1 MMTQLFLLNS
11 FIACGPKDAP
21 VETIVPEATPSREYS
36 EKPAPLEAPSFT
48 LPELERGELSNGIPV
63 LVSNNS
69 ETPLVTVQVVFN
81 AGEWNTEN
89 PQLANAAM
97 DMLTEG
103 AGVYDS
109 AGLSAAQRRYAASVS
124 SYAGLDGSAITLSSL
139 KKNLNDSL
147 GLLDLIVS
155 EPTFPTKEWEILQ
168 RQYRQQLQASKQ
180 DPSAI
185 ARNLFNQLMYQG
197 QYAGRSTTMDDIDS
211 INTDQMKS
219 WYAENIHADNASIYV
234 GGDTTLSEVLPLLEA
249 RFADFPVSDS
259 KLPSIP
265 SDSVLIEEMPTT
277 IHLIDSPGASQSVIY
292 AGQFVS
298 ERTDDTADELYL
310 ANLAVGGLFIAR
322 INMNLREDKGWT
334 YGARSGI
341 SYNHLPGL
349 FKVQTSVV
357 AEHTADSLSEIL
369 KELRESQGER
379 PIQQEE
385 LNAARGYIL
394 GTDPLRYESPSYLLS
409 QMIQID
415 RYNLPADWYSTYNDK
430 LRETSLESAQ
440 EVWNGTVDPNKLVV
454 VIVGDAASLKTPLL
468 ELGLDVVEMDAQGT
482 VLTPEDSAK

>member
-21 VETIVPEATPSREYS
+21 VETATPETPTRQYS

-103 AGVYDS
+103 AGEYDS
-109 AGLSAAQRRYAASVS
+109 AGLSAEQRRFAASLS
-124 SYAGLDGSAITLSSL
+124 SYAGLDGSAISLSSL
-139 KKNLNDSL
+139 KKNLDDSL
-147 GLLDLIVS
+147 GLLDLIAS

-180 DPSAI
+180 DPNSI
-185 ARNLFNQLMYQG
+185 AKNLFNQLMYQG
-197 QYAGRSTTMDDIDS
+197 QYTGRTTTMDDIDS
-211 INTDQMKS
+211 ITTEQMKA
-219 WYAENIHADNASIYV
+219 WYDANIHANNASIYV
-234 GGDTTLSEVLPLLEA
+234 GGDTSLSEVLPLLEA

-259 KLPSIP
+259 TLPDLPDNKIMM
-265 SDSVLIEEMPTT
+265 DDMPTT
-277 IHLIDSPGASQSVIY
+277 VHLVDSPGASQSVIY

-334 YGARSGI
+334 YGARTGI

-369 KELRESQGER
+369 KELRDSQGER

-394 GTDPLRYESPSYLLS
+394 GTDPLRYEGASYLLS
-409 QMIQID
+409 QMIQIG
-415 RYNLPADWYSTYNDK
+415 RYNLPTDWYSTYNDK
-430 LRETSLESAQ
+430 LRDTSLEDAQ

-454 VIVGDAASLKTPLL
+454 VIVGDAASLKAPLL
-468 ELGLDVVEMDAQGT
+468 ELGLPVIEMDAQGT
-482 VLTPEDSAK
+482 VLTP

>member
-1 MMTQLFLLNS
+1 MMSQLFLLNS
-11 FIACGPKDAP
+11 FLACGPKDAP
-21 VETIVPEATPSREYS
+21 VETIIEATPTREYA
-36 EKPAPLEAPSFT
+36 EKPAPLKAPSFT
-48 LPELERGELSNGIPV
+48 LPELEQGELSNGIPV

-103 AGVYDS
+103 AGEYDS
-109 AGLSAAQRRYAASVS
+109 AGLSAEQRRYAASLS

-139 KKNLNDSL
+139 KKNLDDSL

-155 EPTFPTKEWEILQ
+155 EPTFPAKEWEILQ
-168 RQYRQQLQASKQ
+168 RQYRQQLQASQQ
-180 DPSAI
+180 DPNSI
-185 ARNLFNQLMYQG
+185 AGNLFNQLMYQG
-197 QYAGRSTTMDDIDS
+197 QYAGRSITMADIDS
-211 INTDQMKS
+211 ITTEQMKT
-219 WYAENIHADNASIYV
+219 WYSENVHAANASIYV
-234 GGDTTLSEVLPLLEA
+234 GGDTSLAEVLPMLEA
-249 RFADFPVSDS
+249 RFADFPVSET
-259 KLPSIP
+259 KLPDVPGASIMA
-265 SDSVLIEEMPTT
+265 EEMPTT
-277 IHLIDSPGASQSVIY
+277 IHLVDSPGASQSVIY

-349 FKVQTSVV
+349 FKVRTSVV

-369 KELRESQGER
+369 KELRDSQGDR
-379 PIQQEE
+379 PIKQEE
-385 LNAARGYIL
+385 LDAARGYIL

-409 QMIQID
+409 QMIQIG
-415 RYNLPADWYSTYNDK
+415 RYNLPADWFGTYNDK
-430 LRETSLESAQ
+430 LRGASLENAQ

-454 VIVGDAASLKTPLL
+454 VIVGDAASLKAPLI
-468 ELGLDVVEMDAQGT
+468 ELGLPVVEMNAQGT
-482 VLTPEDSAK
+482 VLTSEGTAQ

>member
-21 VETIVPEATPSREYS
+21 VEVAVPETPSREYS

-81 AGEWNTEN
+81 AGEWNTNN

-103 AGVYDS
+103 AGEYDS
-109 AGLSAAQRRYAASVS
+109 AGLSAEQRRLAASLS

-139 KKNLNDSL
+139 KKNLDESL
-147 GLLDLIVS
+147 GLLDLIAS
-155 EPTFPTKEWEILQ
+155 EATFPAKEWEILQ
-168 RQYRQQLQASKQ
+168 RQYRQQLQASQQ
-180 DPSAI
+180 DPNSI
-185 ARNLFNQLMYQG
+185 ARNLFNQLKYQG
-197 QYAGRSTTMDDIDS
+197 QYAGRSTTMADIDG
-211 INTDQMKS
+211 ITTEQMKT
-219 WYAENIHADNASIYV
+219 WYTENVHAANASIYV
-234 GGDTTLSEVLPLLEA
+234 GGDTTLAEVLPLLS
-249 RFADFPVSDS
+249 RFADFPISENT
-259 KLPSIP
+259 LPELP
-265 SDSVLIEEMPTT
+265 SDSIRSMKCQPR
-277 IHLIDSPGASQSVIY
+277 HLVDTPGASQSVIY
-292 AGQFVS
+292 AGQVVS
-298 ERTDDTADELYL
+298 ERTDDNADELYL

-334 YGARSGI
+334 YGARSRI

-369 KELRESQGER
+369 KELRDSQSER

-394 GTDPLRYESPSYLLS
+394 
-409 QMIQID
+409 D
-415 RYNLPADWYSTYNDK
+415 RSIRRKPF
-430 LRETSLESAQ
+430 
-440 EVWNGTVDPNKLVV
+440 
-454 VIVGDAASLKTPLL
+454 
-468 ELGLDVVEMDAQGT
+468 
-482 VLTPEDSAK
+482 VLTVSNDSDWSL